1 MAALGSLF
9 AALTLVS
16 LSSFSI
22 VSVPERKETTVELTL
37 VAPPPSYVPPPEPPP
52 VVARP
57 KPKPKERKA
66 MPSPPPE
73 AKNLPS
79 EQTPEPVPANDLST
93 NADLSPEISSNV
105 STQPISPPLDKSPK
119 PAPARPVSSSSS
131 QSIERAYEKTLKDL
145 IESKKVYPTGRQAS
159 IERPEGRVEVCMSLN
174 RKGELITSSVSSRSG
189 SIILDRAALRLVSS
203 LSYPAFPLAAFSD
216 DVERQFCVVLDY
228 RRK

>member
-1 MAALGSLF
+1 LAALGSLF
-9 AALTLVS
+9 AALTLVL

-22 VSVPERKETTVELTL
+22 VSVSERKEATVELTL

-52 VVARP
+52 VVTRP
-57 KPKPKERKA
+57 KPKPKERRA
-66 MPSPPPE
+66 TPTPPPE
-73 AKNLPS
+73 AKTLPN

-93 NADLSPEISSNV
+93 NTDLSPEMSGDV
-105 STQPISPPLDKSPK
+105 STQPISPPLDNSPQ

-131 QSIERAYEKTLKDL
+131 QSIERAYEKRLKDL

-174 RKGELITSSVSSRSG
+174 RNGELITSSMASRSG

-203 LSYPAFPLAAFSD
+203 LSYPAFPSAAFSD
-216 DVERQFCVVLDY
+216 DLERQFCVVLDY